1 MGRAPAPVVPRSR
14 RQALSAASAASM
26 SRSSCSGARISIS
39 PNTAACPHPD
49 RAAMVG
55 TDAETSNSA
64 MRGTLRPRTSAQSGH
79 VKRIRGCSGS
89 CDEAT
94 PPRSERGRENGD
106 DRVRRASASHNR
118 AACRHTRSAMSRSVL
133 LRWHVRPL
141 WRSTVRPV
149 AWIVTIIDLRH
160 SEAISSAPRTG
171 VRYYRADGVRSTV
184 TTGWQR
190 RARGPPRRQRGS
202 GVGDRDDGPGPSPA
216 EPRHD
221 PIPNQIPLGLS
232 DRGQHVEKRTRDRR
246 RGVDGLIED
255 DEVDAEGG
263 STGRN
268 KMQNRVHSGTCLAC
282 DLGRG

>member
-1 MGRAPAPVVPRSR
+1 MLPWPSAAGERLSDRRLVAVSVTTRSRMGRAPAPVVPRSR

-64 MRGTLRPRTSAQSGH
+64 VRGTLRPRTSAQSGH

-160 SEAISSAPRTG
+160 SEAISSLPARES
-171 VRYYRADGVRSTV
+171 D
-184 TTGWQR
+184 TT
-190 RARGPPRRQRGS
+190 ALMASGPQ
-202 GVGDRDDGPGPSPA
+202 
-216 EPRHD
+216 
-221 PIPNQIPLGLS
+221 
-232 DRGQHVEKRTRDRR
+232 
-246 RGVDGLIED
+246 
-255 DEVDAEGG
+255 
-263 STGRN
+263 
-268 KMQNRVHSGTCLAC
+268 
-282 DLGRG
+282 